1 MVKYEN
7 DFKISINK
15 TFFFSKTDE
24 EKANLNG
31 YIPAAKPII
40 HHHLNGTEGAAEHRT
55 ISAISSQELRAL
67 PTVKKRINS
76 KFLDS
81 AAIVYP
87 ALPFSIF

>member
-1 MVKYEN
+1 MKTILK
-7 DFKISINK
+7 FQSIK
-15 TFFFSKTDE
+15 VFFLKTDE

-67 PTVKKRINS
+67 PTVKKSN
-76 KFLDS
+76 
-81 AAIVYP
+81 
-87 ALPFSIF
+87 